1 MKGVRDPSMLWSSG
15 CMFRVMVGNVNGMV
29 CEEIGM
35 KVSRKPRVCGGG
47 LGNGRP
53 CWNSF

>member
-1 MKGVRDPSMLWSSG
+1 MLWSSG
-15 CMFRVMVGNVNGMV
+15 CMFRVLVGNVNGMV